1 MSGAHQ
7 KYLCDAVAS
16 LKNETLFITVFR
28 VNDGMEFESG
38 HGDIKYASPR
48 LGWTRELL
56 KYEIG
61 HAFGARSVEIV
72 GLPEQ
77 ALPNV
82 LSTKARL
89 NPASD
94 LPSTRPARNPAR
106 PHHPISGTRP
116 YAPRN
121 SGSP

>member
-56 KYEIG
+56 QYEIA
-61 HAFGARSVEIV
+61 HAFGARTVEIV
-72 GLPEQ
+72 GLAEQ
-77 ALPNV
+77 ALPGSQ
-82 LSTKARL
+82 STKPRPTTTTVL
-89 NPASD
+89 PPAK
-94 LPSTRPARNPAR
+94 PARKPSVAQR
-106 PHHPISGTRP
+106 
-116 YAPRN
+116 
-121 SGSP
+121 

>member
-16 LKNETLFITVFR
+16 VRNETLFITVFR

-61 HAFGARSVEIV
+61 HAFGARTVEIV
-72 GLPEQ
+72 GLAEQ
-77 ALPNV
+77 ALPGAQSTNPRHNSAPV
-82 LSTKARL
+82 LPTTRALPPARL
-89 NPASD
+89 TRKPAVAQ
-94 LPSTRPARNPAR
+94 R
-106 PHHPISGTRP
+106 
-116 YAPRN
+116 
-121 SGSP
+121 

>member
-16 LKNETLFITVFR
+16 VRNETLFITVFR

-61 HAFGARSVEIV
+61 HAFGARTVEIV
-72 GLPEQ
+72 GLAEQ
-77 ALPNV
+77 ALPGSQ
-82 LSTKARL
+82 ST
-89 NPASD
+89 NPRHHPAPV
-94 LPSTRPARNPAR
+94 LPSARPARKPAMAR
-106 PHHPISGTRP
+106 K
-116 YAPRN
+116 
-121 SGSP
+121 

>member
-1 MSGAHQ
+1 MSGAQQ

-16 LKNETLFITVFR
+16 VKNETLFITVFR

-38 HGDIKYASPR
+38 HGDVKYASPR

-77 ALPNV
+77 ALPGSQ
-82 LSTKARL
+82 STKPR
-89 NPASD
+89 PASVTA
-94 LPSTRPARNPAR
+94 LPPSKPAGKPAVAR
-106 PHHPISGTRP
+106 R
-116 YAPRN
+116 
-121 SGSP
+121 